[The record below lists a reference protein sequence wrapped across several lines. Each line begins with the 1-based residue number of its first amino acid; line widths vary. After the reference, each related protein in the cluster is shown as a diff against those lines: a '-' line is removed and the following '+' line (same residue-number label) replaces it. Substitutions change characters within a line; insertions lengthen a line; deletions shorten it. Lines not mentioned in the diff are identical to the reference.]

1 MRVEALFKL
10 IPLAHD
16 RQLTASAH
24 ASEPD
29 FGGSKEIT
37 VRPANAKPATSAA

>member
-24 ASEPD
+24 GE
-29 FGGSKEIT
+29 
-37 VRPANAKPATSAA
+37 